1 MDRIVKLHLDSCGYL
16 PGEIAVY
23 FGLHAIQASAFWKIT
38 FQHQVSEDLS
48 TLKKNSQEIC
58 FSGAMHSAAG
68 VLVYIFLISF
78 PKWWFF
84 RG

>member
-1 MDRIVKLHLDSCGYL
+1 MVIGMDRIVKLHLDSCGYL

-48 TLKKNSQEIC
+48 TLKKKVRK
-58 FSGAMHSAAG
+58 SASLVPCT
-68 VLVYIFLISF
+68 VLLEF
-78 PKWWFF
+78 
-84 RG
+84 